1 MSEEEDFIQT
11 VASRRESFEAK
22 PIEDPVQEA
31 NICEPI
37 FEDPVRAI
45 SPIEKFERSNCAE
58 VTPEIYKP
66 RRNQFERPRKQQ
78 LS

>member
-11 VASRRESFEAK
+11 GAIRRESFEAK

-45 SPIEKFERSNCAE
+45 SPIEKFEHSNYAE
-58 VTPEIYKP
+58 VTPEVYKP
-66 RRNQFERPRKQQ
+66 RRNQTERPSK
-78 LS
+78 

>member
-11 VASRRESFEAK
+11 GANRRESFEAK
-22 PIEDPVQEA
+22 QIEDSAKEA

-45 SPIEKFERSNCAE
+45 SPIEKFGYSNYAE
-58 VTPEIYKP
+58 VTPEI
-66 RRNQFERPRKQQ
+66 
-78 LS
+78 